1 LASPPI
7 GIKLGCRRSSIGS
20 SSRCSSSKS
29 SLNPTAMVTIFAI
42 AEYLTIFL
50 GTVLGLVQGCF
61 GGFAKLVPCGLMGV
75 KMSKGFTR
83 VYGPFLGFPGTFLR
97 IIIGLGETSAG
108 ICIMLGVW
116 GDALDLFDEDCRNLV
131 RALCIV
137 AGSAL
142 MVVGFVAG
150 MMHYYVDAKLCSPP
164 AVLGCI
170 ALIFTL
176 TRIFAVEPR
185 SVNAQWLATWLTS
198 LVMVMAIVAMIVN
211 HFFGQHESL
220 VREANAELNAL

>member
-1 LASPPI
+1 LPWQPI
-7 GIKLGCRRSSIGS
+7 VTRPDCSNGGNRSSS
-20 SSRCSSSKS
+20 SSNTSKS
-29 SLNPTAMVTIFAI
+29 SVTITAMFTAFVI
-42 AEYLTIFL
+42 AEGLTILL

-61 GGFAKLVPCGLMGV
+61 GGFAKLAPCGMMSV
-75 KMSKGFTR
+75 KMSKGFNQ

-108 ICIMLGVW
+108 ICIILGVW
-116 GDALDLFDEDCRNLV
+116 GDALDIFDEELRNLV